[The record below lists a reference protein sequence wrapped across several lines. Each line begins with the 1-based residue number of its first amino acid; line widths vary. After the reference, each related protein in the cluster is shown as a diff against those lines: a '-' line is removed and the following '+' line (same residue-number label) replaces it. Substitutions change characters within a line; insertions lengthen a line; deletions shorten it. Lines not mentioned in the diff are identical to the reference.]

1 MLSRTK
7 GKRAVWRRSIKSAA
21 AADCYREVIH
31 MFRRTKIVA
40 TLGPATDKA
49 DILAQLISAGVDTVR
64 LNFSHGIAD
73 DHRRRAERVREEAV
87 RQGRH
92 VAILGDLQGP
102 KIRVGKFSE
111 GRAWL
116 EKGADFILDPELPT
130 GGGNVQGVSVDYAE
144 LASDC
149 AAGDI
154 LLLDDGRLRLKVLEV
169 TPPALLTY
177 VEVGGWLSNNK
188 GINKLGGGLTAPALT
203 QKDRSDIKVAADL
216 AFDYLAVSFPRDAAD
231 VEKARQLLKAAGGSA
246 HIVAK
251 IERAEAVADE
261 AKLDQLILA
270 SDAIM
275 VARGDLAVEIG
286 DAELM
291 GVQKYLIRRARHLN
305 RVAIT
310 ATQMMESMIASPV
323 PTRAEVCDVANAVLD
338 GTDAVMLSAETAAGD
353 YPVETVE
360 HMADVILGAEKH
372 RATRRPP
379 RVMQD
384 NYPAGDACIA
394 MAAMTIANH
403 CRDIKAIIC
412 QTETGNTAL
421 LMSRV
426 RSDIPIFAFCRHRAS
441 CNRVALYRGV
451 DPVLMDVEGM
461 DGISRDAQAIAHLK
475 RRKLLR
481 SGDFVLVS
489 RGYHQD
495 IGGSTDT
502 LRIVRVD

>member
-1 MLSRTK
+1 M
-7 GKRAVWRRSIKSAA
+7 I
-21 AADCYREVIH
+21 
-31 MFRRTKIVA
+31 RRTKIVA

-49 DILAQLISAGVDTVR
+49 GILQQLIAAGVDMVR

-73 DHRRRAERVREEAV
+73 DHRRRAEQVRAEAA

-92 VAILGDLQGP
+92 VAVLGDLQGP

-111 GRAWL
+111 GRARL
-116 EKGADFILDPELPT
+116 EKGAEFVLDPDWGE
-130 GGGNVQGVSVDYAE
+130 GGGNVQGVSVDYEE
-144 LASDC
+144 LATDC

-154 LLLDDGRLRLKVLEV
+154 LLLDDGRLRLRVLKIDGR
-169 TPPALLTY
+169 ALQTR

-203 QKDRSDIKVAADL
+203 QKDRKDIKVAAEL
-216 AFDYLAVSFPRDAAD
+216 ELDYLAVSFPRDASD
-231 VEKARQLLKAAGGSA
+231 VEKARQLLRAAGGSA

-251 IERAEAVADE
+251 IERAEAVAEE
-261 AKLDQLILA
+261 ANLDQLILA

-291 GVQKYLIRRARHLN
+291 GVQKHLIRRARHLN

-310 ATQMMESMIASPV
+310 ATQMMESMISSPV

-353 YPVETVE
+353 FPVETVT
-360 HMADVILGAEKH
+360 HMAEVIVGAEKH

-426 RSDIPIFAFCRHRAS
+426 RSDIPIFAFCRHRSS
-441 CNRVALYRGV
+441 CSRVALYRGV
-451 DPVLMDVEGM
+451 DPVLMDVEGL
-461 DGISRDAQAIAHLK
+461 DGPSRDSQAIAHLK
-475 RRKLLR
+475 KRKLLAA
-481 SGDFVLVS
+481 GDFVLVS

>member
-1 MLSRTK
+1 ML
-7 GKRAVWRRSIKSAA
+7 
-21 AADCYREVIH
+21 
-31 MFRRTKIVA
+31 RRTKIVA

-49 DILAQLISAGVDTVR
+49 DILAKLVAAGVDIVR
-64 LNFSHGIAD
+64 LNFSHGSAS
-73 DHRRRAERVREEAV
+73 DHRRRAEQVRAEAE

-92 VAILGDLQGP
+92 VAVLGDLQGP
-102 KIRVGKFSE
+102 KIRVGQFSD
-111 GRAWL
+111 GRVRLHKDA
-116 EKGADFILDPELPT
+116 EFALDPDWPE
-130 GGGNVQGVSVDYAE
+130 GGGNAQGVSVDYGA
-144 LASDC
+144 LADDC
-149 AAGDI
+149 APGDI
-154 LLLDDGRLRLKVLEV
+154 LLLDDGRLRLQVHKVDGRAV
-169 TPPALLTY
+169 HTH
-177 VEVGGWLSNNK
+177 VEVGGWLSDKK

-203 QKDRSDIKVAADL
+203 QKDRGDIKMAAEL
-216 AFDYLAVSFPRDAAD
+216 ELDYLAVSFPRDAAD
-231 VEKARQLLKAAGGSA
+231 VDKARQLLQAAGGSA

-251 IERAEAVADE
+251 IERAAAIADE
-261 AKLDQLILA
+261 AHLDELILA

-286 DAELM
+286 DAQLM
-291 GVQKYLIRRARHLN
+291 GVQKHLIRRARHLS

-310 ATQMMESMIASPV
+310 ATQMMESMITSPV

-360 HMADVILGAEKH
+360 RMAEVIVGAEQH
-372 RATRRPP
+372 RARRRPP
-379 RVMQD
+379 RVMQQ

-426 RSDIPIFAFCRHRAS
+426 RSDNPIFAFCRHHS
-441 CNRVALYRGV
+441 TCNRVALYRGV
-451 DPVLMDVEGM
+451 YPVLMDVEGL
-461 DGISRDAQAIAHLK
+461 DGPSRDSRAIAGLK
-475 RRKLLR
+475 RRGLLKT
-481 SGDFVLVS
+481 GEFVLVS

-495 IGGSTDT
+495 VGGSTDT
-502 LRIVRVD
+502 LRIVRVE

>member
-1 MLSRTK
+1 
-7 GKRAVWRRSIKSAA
+7 
-21 AADCYREVIH
+21 

-40 TLGPATDKA
+40 TLGPATDNA
-49 DILAQLISAGVDTVR
+49 DILAQLIAAGVDTVR

-73 DHRRRAERVREEAV
+73 DHRRRAEQVRAEAT

-111 GRAWL
+111 GRAQL
-116 EKGADFILDPELPT
+116 ERGAEFVLDPDWSA
-130 GGGNVQGVSVDYAE
+130 GGGNVHGVSVDYTE
-144 LASDC
+144 LADDC
-149 AAGDI
+149 TVGDT
-154 LLLDDGRLRLKVLEV
+154 LLLDDGRLRLTVLEV
-169 TPPALLTY
+169 DGRRVRTR

-203 QKDRSDIKVAADL
+203 QKDRQDIKVAAQL
-216 AFDYLAVSFPRDAAD
+216 GLDYLAVSFPRDAAD
-231 VEKARQLLKAAGGSA
+231 VDKARKLLATAGGSA

-251 IERAEAVADE
+251 IERAEAVASDE
-261 AKLDQLILA
+261 HLDRLILA
-270 SDAIM
+270 SDVIM

-291 GVQKYLIRRARHLN
+291 GVQKHLIRRARHLS
-305 RVAIT
+305 RVVIT
-310 ATQMMESMIASPV
+310 ATQMMESMISSPV

-338 GTDAVMLSAETAAGD
+338 GSDAVMLSAETAAGD
-353 YPVETVE
+353 YPVETVM
-360 HMADVILGAEKH
+360 HMAEVIIGAEKH
-372 RATRRPP
+372 RAFRRPP

-403 CRDIKAIIC
+403 CREIKAIIC

-426 RSDIPIFAFCRHRAS
+426 RSDIPIFAFCRHSAS

-451 DPVLMDVEGM
+451 DPVLMEVEGL
-461 DGISRDAQAIAHLK
+461 DGITRDTRAIAHLK
-475 RRKLLR
+475 QRGLLE

-502 LRIVRVD
+502 LRIVRID

>member
-1 MLSRTK
+1 ML
-7 GKRAVWRRSIKSAA
+7 
-21 AADCYREVIH
+21 
-31 MFRRTKIVA
+31 RRTKIVA
-40 TLGPATDKA
+40 TLGPATDREG
-49 DILAQLISAGVDTVR
+49 ILAQLIAAGVDTVR
-64 LNFSHGIAD
+64 LNFSHGIAE
-73 DHRRRAERVREEAV
+73 DHRLRAERVRAEAA

-111 GRAWL
+111 GRARL
-116 EKGADFILDPELPT
+116 ENGADFTLDPEWPE
-130 GGGNVQGVSVDYAE
+130 GAGDASGVSVDYAE
-144 LASDC
+144 LAQDC
-149 AAGDI
+149 TSGDI
-154 LLLDDGRLRLKVLEV
+154 LLLDDGRLRLRVKKIDGMVLH
-169 TPPALLTY
+169 TQ

-203 QKDRSDIKVAADL
+203 EKDHRDIEVAAEL
-216 AFDYLAVSFPRDAAD
+216 ELDYLAVSFPRDAAD
-231 VEKARQLLKAAGGSA
+231 VERARDLLHQAGGNA

-251 IERAEAVADE
+251 IERAEAIADE
-261 AKLDQLILA
+261 AHLDQLILA

-291 GVQKYLIRRARHLN
+291 GVQKHLIKRARHLS
-305 RVAIT
+305 RVVIT
-310 ATQMMESMIASPV
+310 ATQMMESMISSPV

-360 HMADVILGAEKH
+360 HMSEVIVGAEKH
-372 RATRRPP
+372 RVTRRPP
-379 RVMQD
+379 RVMRD

-403 CRDIKAIIC
+403 CSDIKAIIC
-412 QTETGNTAL
+412 QTETGNSAL

-426 RSDIPIFAFCRHRAS
+426 RADIPIFAFCRHPRTCS
-441 CNRVALYRGV
+441 RVALYRGV
-451 DPVLMDVEGM
+451 DPVQVDVEGL
-461 DGISRDAQAIAHLK
+461 DGIARDSQAIEHLK
-475 RRKLLR
+475 QRKLLKP
-481 SGDFVLVS
+481 GDFVLVS

-502 LRIVRVD
+502 LRIVEVD

>member
-1 MLSRTK
+1 
-7 GKRAVWRRSIKSAA
+7 
-21 AADCYREVIH
+21 

-40 TLGPATDKA
+40 TLGPATDRA
-49 DILAQLISAGVDTVR
+49 DILAQLIAAGVDTVR
-64 LNFSHGIAD
+64 LNFSHGLAS
-73 DHRRRAERVREEAV
+73 DHRRRAAQVRAEAERQR
-87 RQGRH
+87 RH

-102 KIRVGKFSE
+102 KIRVGTFSE
-111 GRAWL
+111 GRADL
-116 EKGADFILDPELPT
+116 VRGAEFILDPDWPA

-144 LASDC
+144 LAQDC

-154 LLLDDGRLRLKVLEV
+154 LLLDDGRLRLSVRQIDGRRV
-169 TPPALLTY
+169 QTR

-188 GINKLGGGLTAPALT
+188 GINRLGGGLTAPALT
-203 QKDRSDIKVAADL
+203 QKDRQDIKVAAEL
-216 AFDYLAVSFPRDAAD
+216 ALDYLAVSFPREAAD
-231 VEKARQLLKAAGGSA
+231 LDKARKLLAAAGGSA
-246 HIVAK
+246 HIIAK
-251 IERAEAVADE
+251 IERAEAVASD
-261 AKLDQLILA
+261 AHLDRMILA

-291 GVQKYLIRRARHLN
+291 GVQKHLIRRARHLN
-305 RVAIT
+305 RVVIT
-310 ATQMMESMIASPV
+310 ATQMMESMISSPV

-360 HMADVILGAEKH
+360 HMAEVIVGAEKH
-372 RATRRPP
+372 RAGRRPP

-403 CRDIKAIIC
+403 CRDIKAIVC

-426 RSDIPIFAFCRHRAS
+426 RSDIPIFAFCRHRTS

-451 DPVLMDVEGM
+451 DPVLMNVEGL
-461 DGISRDAQAIAHLK
+461 DGPSRDRQAIDYLK
-475 RRKLLR
+475 WGKFLR
-481 SGDFVLVS
+481 NGDYVLVS

-495 IGGSTDT
+495 VGGSTDT
-502 LRIVRVD
+502 LRIVRV

>member
-1 MLSRTK
+1 ML
-7 GKRAVWRRSIKSAA
+7 
-21 AADCYREVIH
+21 
-31 MFRRTKIVA
+31 RRTKIVA
-40 TLGPATDKA
+40 TLGPATDKPG
-49 DILAQLISAGVDTVR
+49 ILPQLIAAGVDTVR
-64 LNFSHGIAD
+64 LNFSHGLAS
-73 DHRRRAERVREEAV
+73 DHRRRAEQVREEAA

-102 KIRVGKFSE
+102 KIRVGRFSE
-111 GRAWL
+111 GRAQL
-116 EKGADFILDPELPT
+116 ESGAKFVLDPDWPA
-130 GGGNVQGVSVDYAE
+130 GAGNVQGVSVDYAE
-144 LASDC
+144 LARDC
-149 AAGDI
+149 SSGDT
-154 LLLDDGRLRLKVLEV
+154 LLLDDGRLRLRV
-169 TPPALLTY
+169 TAVDGAAVRTR
-177 VEVGGWLSNNK
+177 VEVGGWLSDNK

-203 QKDRSDIKVAADL
+203 GKDRTDMQVAADL

-231 VEKARQLLKAAGGSA
+231 VDLARKLLRAAGGDA

-251 IERAEAVADE
+251 IERAEAVASDE
-261 AKLDQLILA
+261 HLDRLILA

-286 DAELM
+286 EAQLM
-291 GVQKYLIRRARHLN
+291 GVQKHLIRRARRLN

-353 YPVETVE
+353 YPVATVE
-360 HMADVILGAEKH
+360 HMAEVIVGAEKH
-372 RATRRPP
+372 RASRRPP
-379 RVMQD
+379 RMAQD
-384 NYPAGDACIA
+384 YYPAGDACIA
-394 MAAMTIANH
+394 MAAIAIANH
-403 CRDIKAIIC
+403 CREIKAIIC

-426 RSDIPIFAFCRHRAS
+426 RSDIQIFAFCRHRTS
-441 CNRVALYRGV
+441 CSRVALYRGV
-451 DPVLMDVEGM
+451 DPVLMEVEGL
-461 DGISRDAQAIAHLK
+461 DGVSRDRRAIAHLK
-475 RRKLLR
+475 QRKLLQA
-481 SGDFVLVS
+481 GDFVLIS

>member
-1 MLSRTK
+1 M
-7 GKRAVWRRSIKSAA
+7 I
-21 AADCYREVIH
+21 
-31 MFRRTKIVA
+31 RRTKIVA
-40 TLGPATDKA
+40 TLGPATDKGG
-49 DILAQLISAGVDTVR
+49 ILQQLIAAGVDTVR

-73 DHRRRAERVREEAV
+73 DHRRRAQQVREEAA

-92 VAILGDLQGP
+92 VAVLGDLQGP

-111 GRAWL
+111 GRARL
-116 EKGADFILDPELPT
+116 EKGAEFVLDPDWPV
-130 GGGNVQGVSVDYAE
+130 GGGNVKGVSVDYAE
-144 LASDC
+144 LAEDC
-149 AAGDI
+149 AVGDM
-154 LLLDDGRLRLKVLEV
+154 LLLDDGRLRLRVQKIDGRS
-169 TPPALLTY
+169 LTAV

-203 QKDRSDIKVAADL
+203 QKDRRDIKVAAEL
-216 AFDYLAVSFPRDAAD
+216 ELDYLAVSFPRDAAD
-231 VEKARQLLKAAGGSA
+231 ITKARQLLRAAGGTA

-261 AKLDQLILA
+261 TSLDALILA

-291 GVQKYLIRRARHLN
+291 GVQKHLIHRARHLN

-310 ATQMMESMIASPV
+310 ATQMMESMISSPV

-360 HMADVILGAEKH
+360 HMADVIVGAEKH

-403 CRDIKAIIC
+403 CRDIRAIIC

-426 RSDIPIFAFCRHRAS
+426 RSDIPIFAFCRHHSS
-441 CNRVALYRGV
+441 CSRVALYRGV

-461 DGISRDAQAIAHLK
+461 DGPSRDQQAISYLK
-475 RRKLLR
+475 TRNLLQN
-481 SGDFVLVS
+481 GDFVLVS

-502 LRIVRVD
+502 LRIVRVE